1 MKAELAVSFLKNNHM
16 EFIALYFI
24 GIILFVLM
32 IQFNRIYVEMKKFNR
47 KEDAK
52 QEKTEV
58 KKEVKKP
65 DSDNEIVGKSRVAF
79 LQPIQQQLNIPILSE
94 PLETEQRV
102 EQQEIE
108 QDEVEV
114 NLETIDVDESEFR
127 QKYDA
132 SDDLSQGITFEQIS
146 HAVNALEGD
155 NTTEVDRIKAG
166 ETFYNMSVDMLAF
179 LNKQDNYL
187 NKVEELIGVFIDASG
202 KKIDIN
208 TEEFDVKN
216 FIYT

>member
-1 MKAELAVSFLKNNHM
+1 MKAELAVNFLKNNHM

-127 QKYDA
+127 QKYDV

-155 NTTEVDRIKAG
+155 NTNEADRIKAG

-179 LNKQDNYL
+179 LNKQENYL